1 VTFASLLAVACQG
14 TSPACRALPDCGRGF
29 ECLAH
34 VCVPTGGAPV
44 TLSSERRVIY
54 PDQMRLSGPASR
66 PSGLPHAFTLGAS
79 ADDALLLSFYID
91 SLGAADVERA
101 FVTLY
106 PTRGG
111 VGNPLPLKLRL
122 KWQTGSRQTLFGEAS
137 SHALT
142 RGDNPVR
149 FDVTSALKAQLRPH
163 GDSYQVTIT
172 ADSDTGTQSFELL
185 GYPATSPRLE
195 IYALTQSRDRRAAP
209 P

>member
-1 VTFASLLAVACQG
+1 
-14 TSPACRALPDCGRGF
+14 
-29 ECLAH
+29 
-34 VCVPTGGAPV
+34 
-44 TLSSERRVIY
+44 
-54 PDQMRLSGPASR
+54 MRLSGPTSR
-66 PSGLPHAFTLGAS
+66 PRGLPHTVTLGPR
-79 ADDALLLSFYID
+79 ADDALVLSFYID

-106 PTRGG
+106 PSRGG
-111 VGNPLPLKLRL
+111 VGSPLPLKLRL
-122 KWQTGSRQTLFGEAS
+122 QWQTGSRQSLMGGPS
-137 SHALT
+137 SRALG

-195 IYALTQSRDRRAAP
+195 IYTLAQSRDRRAAP